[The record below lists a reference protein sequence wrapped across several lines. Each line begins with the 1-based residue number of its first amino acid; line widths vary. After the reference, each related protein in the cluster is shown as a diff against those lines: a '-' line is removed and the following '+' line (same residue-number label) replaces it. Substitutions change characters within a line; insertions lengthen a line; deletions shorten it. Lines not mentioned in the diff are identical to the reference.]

1 MVDAPE
7 KLLDRARRELHTY
20 ERVGKQ
26 TSSELILALFD
37 AERQIAEL
45 RAEWAKAHEADAK
58 AFLAANARAEA
69 AEAERDRLAA
79 RLSEYNRWPDPL
91 QSPQAEAIRNGKID
105 MTEIVSLF
113 DKMEREL
120 EQLRFVA
127 ADNARLEA
135 ENDNGGDLTRCE
147 FCGRPILGRIV
158 MDVNFTPSCEECAG
172 AAAIQGGHHE

>member
-1 MVDAPE
+1 MV
-7 KLLDRARRELHTY
+7 
-20 ERVGKQ
+20 ERYRFWCQ
-26 TSSELILALFD
+26 DSD
-37 AERQIAEL
+37 AEISREPNGGWVRYDDYARLQEQVEAQLAETQ
-45 RAEWAKAHEADAK
+45 RAWNERDGEKRGR
-58 AFLAANARAEA
+58 LA

-79 RLSEYNRWPDPL
+79 RLSENNRWPDPL
-91 QSPQAEAIRNGKID
+91 QSPQAEAIRAGKVD

-172 AAAIQGGHHE
+172 AAAIPVEIRPLGEGE